1 MSFLIKVL
9 WSGKEIVFRDLK
21 ASKQNS
27 LLELHDAILSSFGL
41 SGDQM
46 AGFTKVDDELQI
58 EVDYQLEAFDENSSL
73 MADVQLEEV
82 FSEVG
87 DVLDY
92 TYDFLNDINFS
103 LELMEVSDEKVEK
116 IQKLKSHGDLPK
128 DLMKEI
134 DNEDAQSILIQ
145 AMLGDEESYEEEED
159 LFDNEDF
166 ESLDDYEGLY

>member
-1 MSFLIKVL
+1 M
-9 WSGKEIVFRDLK
+9 
-21 ASKQNS
+21 ASKEHS
-27 LLELHDAILSSFGL
+27 LLDLHNSILESFGL
-41 SGDQM
+41 SSDQM
-46 AGFTKVDDELQI
+46 AAFTKVDDELQI

-73 MADVQLEEV
+73 MSEVKLKEV
-82 FSEVG
+82 FFEVG

-103 LELMEVSDEKVEK
+103 LELMEVLDEKVDQIK
-116 IQKLKSHGDLPK
+116 QTKTHGKLPK
-128 DLMKEI
+128 DLIKEI

-145 AMLGDEESYEEEED
+145 AMLGDDDIFDEEDD